1 MPTAPHRFTHRATGI
16 QTQQIKQECATY
28 AWRLKRSF
36 PKRPDW
42 LECTD
47 SWSISQIRKGSEF
60 PCRFNL
66 SCSQSPPNT
75 QKKKI
80 QKNQYKITFSAI
92 TVSRALICHIA
103 MASTL
108 HPILYFPLYF
118 RYISPASTEILC
130 TRLWIPATVRS
141 VVPVLLAPLPG
152 GGEFI
157 VIINSLPGTCKYET
171 LHAGARLIQAVRFY
185 WTMAGRTRASISLA
199 RHYQN
204 Y

>member
-1 MPTAPHRFTHRATGI
+1 MRGG
-16 QTQQIKQECATY
+16 
-28 AWRLKRSF
+28 WRDLF
-36 PKRPDW
+36 QNG
-42 LECTD
+42 LTD
-47 SWSISQIRKGSEF
+47 LNVLTVEALVKFEKVVSSLAVSISHV
-60 PCRFNL
+60 PN
-66 SCSQSPPNT
+66 PPHT
-75 QKKKI
+75 HKKKN

>member
-1 MPTAPHRFTHRATGI
+1 MRGG
-16 QTQQIKQECATY
+16 
-28 AWRLKRSF
+28 WRDLF
-36 PKRPDW
+36 QNG
-42 LECTD
+42 LTD
-47 SWSISQIRKGSEF
+47 LNVLTVEALVKFEKVVSSLAVSISHV
-60 PCRFNL
+60 PN
-66 SCSQSPPNT
+66 PPH
-75 QKKKI
+75 KKI
-80 QKNQYKITFSAI
+80 YKKISTTFSAI